1 VLTIARLEELA
12 AVYGAD
18 LHRWPEE
25 SRHEAQ
31 ALLNTS
37 AEARAILAEAR
48 LLDMALGA
56 ATKFDDATLWK
67 SRDQPVALERLRAG
81 VSARIGE
88 STSRPRP
95 ALFGPRAPRRARKR
109 TQEQRLRERGMGS
122 MGLFGFGR
130 LGVAGIGV
138 AAVVA
143 GLFIGA
149 GYTPPATPDDLLS
162 AMQLTPIYVLAH

>member
-1 VLTIARLEELA
+1 MLTIARLEELA

-18 LHRWPEE
+18 LDRWPEE

-31 ALLNTS
+31 ALLDTS

-48 LLDMALGA
+48 LLDTAIGA
-56 ATKFDDATLWK
+56 ANNFDDATLWK
-67 SRDQPVALERLRAG
+67 SRDQQAALERLRAG

-95 ALFGPRAPRRARKR
+95 ALFGWRSPRRALERK
-109 TQEQRLRERGMGS
+109 QEQRLREREMGR
-122 MGLFGFGR
+122 MGLSGFGW
-130 LGVAGIGV
+130 LGIAGIGV
-138 AAVVA
+138 AAVA
-143 GLFIGA
+143 TGLFIGA